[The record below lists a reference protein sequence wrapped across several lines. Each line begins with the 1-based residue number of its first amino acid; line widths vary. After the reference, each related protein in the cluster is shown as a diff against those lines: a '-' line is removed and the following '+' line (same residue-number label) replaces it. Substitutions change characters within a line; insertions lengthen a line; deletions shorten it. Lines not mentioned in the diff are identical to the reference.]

1 MSLEQKQT
9 SNQQLFTATNIT
21 AVFLIMLLTSVLNFV
36 FFWFG
41 SNYGKQQVIMLP
53 PMNVPN
59 VSEGAVGEGALAPVV
74 PNVVPNKNEVE
85 EALEKNEE
93 FRKIHSFLQR
103 ENPVE
108 FKIPELPKR

>member
-1 MSLEQKQT
+1 M
-9 SNQQLFTATNIT
+9 I
-21 AVFLIMLLTSVLNFV
+21 
-36 FFWFG
+36 
-41 SNYGKQQVIMLP
+41 P
-53 PMNVPN
+53 PMNVSN
-59 VSEGAVGEGALAPVV
+59 IGEGDLAPVV
-74 PNVVPNKNEVE
+74 PTGDAIPNGGDKKEYNKNEGTKKNGAE